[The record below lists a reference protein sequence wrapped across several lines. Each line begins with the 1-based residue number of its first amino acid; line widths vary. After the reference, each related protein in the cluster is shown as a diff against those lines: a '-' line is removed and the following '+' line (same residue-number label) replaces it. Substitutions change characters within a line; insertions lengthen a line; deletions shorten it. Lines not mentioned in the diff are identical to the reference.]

1 MKKQFQYQLISTNDK
16 ELELKTYIKS
26 NSKKERKP
34 KTKLKNKILKKH
46 LSFTIFKFFV
56 FFVVIYFSL
65 FILLELIITINSDYF
80 NNINTIILN
89 LINLANIVSIN
100 ADIKSTDEFNEINN
114 QFDDTVN
121 PKDTDIKNNE
131 TIIEKEI
138 STKKDNITNTDLEQD
153 IKKDKDETDIKR
165 DNDTNKMKEVNDTE
179 KNNNLTYEKDI
190 NEDKKKD
197 TKKKEIN
204 FDFIYDDRN
213 TSFKKAYN
221 FLIKCLEHK
230 LIHNITKNIS
240 VENPEVTAVIPV
252 YNSKNYINR
261 CIKSI
266 QNQNMS
272 NIEIILVNDFSTD
285 DTLNYTLSLQEE
297 DPRIK
302 IINNKKNMG
311 ILYSRS
317 VGALSAKGKYI
328 FPIDNDD
335 MFLGEELFSSI
346 TYIADKGNFDIV
358 EFKGMQTR
366 QKGNKV
372 INEVGDTNW
381 GNHKLNLV
389 MFQPE
394 LGDYPLRASRKI
406 GDYDKYDVYLWN
418 KCIRTKI
425 YQKALNKMG
434 EDRYSRF
441 MLAHEDVVAVF
452 FLFNT
457 AQSFKFVGK
466 YGIFHIQGDGT
477 AFGKT
482 KPIVHDLK
490 HIYLLDV
497 VLEFSQNT
505 NEHRKLIPNLLIKV
519 LKLKYLN
526 EIVKSE
532 YNNKLIKSIL
542 DKVLKSDNYSGFYKN
557 EIIKRGKLLKFLN
570 YTF

>member
-16 ELELKTYIKS
+16 ELELKTYIES
-26 NSKKERKP
+26 NSKEEKKP

-190 NEDKKKD
+190 NEDKKND

-394 LGDYPLRASRKI
+394 LGDYPLRASKKI

-526 EIVKSE
+526 EIVKSQ

>member
-80 NNINTIILN
+80 NNINTLLLN
-89 LINLANIVSIN
+89 LINLTNIDSIN

-190 NEDKKKD
+190 NEDKKND
-197 TKKKEIN
+197 TKKNEIN
-204 FDFIYDDRN
+204 LDFIYDDRN

-394 LGDYPLRASRKI
+394 LGDYPLRASKKI

-526 EIVKSE
+526 EIVKSQ

>member
-1 MKKQFQYQLISTNDK
+1 MISTNDK
-16 ELELKTYIKS
+16 ELELKSYIKS
-26 NSKKERKP
+26 NSKEERKP

-56 FFVVIYFSL
+56 FFVVIYFFI

-80 NNINTIILN
+80 NNINTLLLN
-89 LINLANIVSIN
+89 LINLTNTDSIN

-131 TIIEKEI
+131 TINEKEI

-153 IKKDKDETDIKR
+153 IKKEDKETDIKR
-165 DNDTNKMKEVNDTE
+165 ENDTNKMKEVNDTN
-179 KNNNLTYEKDI
+179 KDNNITYNKDI
-190 NEDKKKD
+190 KEDKVND
-197 TKKKEIN
+197 TIKSEIN
-204 FDFIYDDRN
+204 LDFIYDDRN
-213 TSFKKAYN
+213 TSFKKAYS

-240 VENPEVTAVIPV
+240 VENPEVSAIIPV

-266 QNQNMS
+266 QNQNLS

-285 DTLNYTLSLQEE
+285 DTLNYILSLQEE

-394 LGDYPLRASRKI
+394 LGDYPLRASKKI

-542 DKVLKSDNYSGFYKN
+542 DKVLKSDNFSGFYKN
-557 EIIKRGKLLKFLN
+557 EIIKRGKGLKFLN

>member
-1 MKKQFQYQLISTNDK
+1 MKKQFQYQLISTKDK
-16 ELELKTYIKS
+16 ELELKTYIES
-26 NSKKERKP
+26 NSKEEKKP

-56 FFVVIYFSL
+56 FFVVIYFFI

-80 NNINTIILN
+80 NNINTLILN
-89 LINLANIVSIN
+89 LINLTNTDSIN

-131 TIIEKEI
+131 TINEKEI

-153 IKKDKDETDIKR
+153 IKKEDKETDIKR
-165 DNDTNKMKEVNDTE
+165 ENDTNKMKEVNDTN
-179 KNNNLTYEKDI
+179 KDNNITYNKDI
-190 NEDKKKD
+190 KEDKVND
-197 TKKKEIN
+197 TIKSEIN
-204 FDFIYDDRN
+204 LDFIYDDRN
-213 TSFKKAYN
+213 TSFKKAYS
-221 FLIKCLEHK
+221 FLIKCLVHK

-240 VENPEVTAVIPV
+240 VENPEVSAIIPV

-266 QNQNMS
+266 QNQNLS

-394 LGDYPLRASRKI
+394 LGDYPLRASKKI

-526 EIVKSE
+526 EIVKSQ

>member
-190 NEDKKKD
+190 NEDKKND

-346 TYIADKGNFDIV
+346 AYIADKGNFDIV

-526 EIVKSE
+526 EIVKSQ

>member
-190 NEDKKKD
+190 NEDKKND

-394 LGDYPLRASRKI
+394 LGDYPLRASKKI

-526 EIVKSE
+526 EIVKSQ

>member
-26 NSKKERKP
+26 NSKEERKP
-34 KTKLKNKILKKH
+34 KTRLKNKILKKH
-46 LSFTIFKFFV
+46 LSFTIFKLFV
-56 FFVVIYFSL
+56 FFIVIYFFI
-65 FILLELIITINSDYF
+65 FILFELIITINSDYF
-80 NNINTIILN
+80 NNINTLFLN
-89 LINLANIVSIN
+89 IINLTNTDSIN

-114 QFDDTVN
+114 LFDDTVN

-190 NEDKKKD
+190 NEDKKND

-335 MFLGEELFSSI
+335 MYLGEELFSSI

-358 EFKGMQTR
+358 EFKGMQTS

-394 LGDYPLRASRKI
+394 LGDYPLRASKKI

-542 DKVLKSDNYSGFYKN
+542 DKVLKSDNFSGFYKN
-557 EIIKRGKLLKFLN
+557 EIIKRGKGLKFLN

>member
-16 ELELKTYIKS
+16 ELELKTYIES
-26 NSKKERKP
+26 NSKEEKKP

-56 FFVVIYFSL
+56 FFVVIYFFI

-80 NNINTIILN
+80 NNINTLILN
-89 LINLANIVSIN
+89 LINLTNIDSIN
-100 ADIKSTDEFNEINN
+100 ADIRSTDEFNEINN

-131 TIIEKEI
+131 TINEKEI

-165 DNDTNKMKEVNDTE
+165 DNDTNKMKENDTE

-190 NEDKKKD
+190 NEDKKND
-197 TKKKEIN
+197 TKKNEIN
-204 FDFIYDDRN
+204 LDFIYDDRN

-240 VENPEVTAVIPV
+240 VENPEVSAIIPV

-394 LGDYPLRASRKI
+394 LGDYPLRASKKI

-542 DKVLKSDNYSGFYKN
+542 DKVLKSDNFSGFYKN
-557 EIIKRGKLLKFLN
+557 EIIKRGKGLKFLN

>member
-190 NEDKKKD
+190 NEDKKND

-285 DTLNYTLSLQEE
+285 DTLNYTLSLQEN

-526 EIVKSE
+526 EIVKSQ

>member
-16 ELELKTYIKS
+16 ELELKTYIES
-26 NSKKERKP
+26 NSKEEKKP

-56 FFVVIYFSL
+56 FFVVIYFFI

-80 NNINTIILN
+80 NNINTLILN
-89 LINLANIVSIN
+89 LINLTNIDSIN

-131 TIIEKEI
+131 TINEKEI
-138 STKKDNITNTDLEQD
+138 STEKDNITKTDLEQD

-165 DNDTNKMKEVNDTE
+165 DNDTNKMKENDTE
-179 KNNNLTYEKDI
+179 KNNNLTYEKVI
-190 NEDKKKD
+190 NEDKKND
-197 TKKKEIN
+197 TKKDEIN
-204 FDFIYDDRN
+204 LDFIYDDRN

-240 VENPEVTAVIPV
+240 VENPKVTAVIPV

-394 LGDYPLRASRKI
+394 LGDYPLRASKKI

-542 DKVLKSDNYSGFYKN
+542 DKVLKSDNFSGFYKN
-557 EIIKRGKLLKFLN
+557 EIIKRGKGLKFLN

>member
-26 NSKKERKP
+26 NSKEERKP

-190 NEDKKKD
+190 NEDKKND

-394 LGDYPLRASRKI
+394 LGDYPLRASKKI

-526 EIVKSE
+526 EIVKSQ

>member
-26 NSKKERKP
+26 NSKKKRKP

-190 NEDKKKD
+190 NEDKKND

-381 GNHKLNLV
+381 GNHKLNIV

-394 LGDYPLRASRKI
+394 LGDYPLRASKKI

>member
-26 NSKKERKP
+26 NSKEERKP
-34 KTKLKNKILKKH
+34 KTRLKNKILKKH
-46 LSFTIFKFFV
+46 LSFTIFKLFV
-56 FFVVIYFSL
+56 FFIVIYFFI

-80 NNINTIILN
+80 NNINTLFLN
-89 LINLANIVSIN
+89 IINLTNTDSIN

-114 QFDDTVN
+114 LFDDTVN

-190 NEDKKKD
+190 NEDKKND

-335 MFLGEELFSSI
+335 MYLGEELFSSI

-358 EFKGMQTR
+358 EFKGMQTS

-394 LGDYPLRASRKI
+394 LGDYPLRASKKI

-542 DKVLKSDNYSGFYKN
+542 DKVLKSDNFSGFYKN
-557 EIIKRGKLLKFLN
+557 EIIKRGKGLKFLN

>member
-1 MKKQFQYQLISTNDK
+1 MQKQFQYQLISTNDK

-190 NEDKKKD
+190 NEDKKND

-526 EIVKSE
+526 EIVKSQ

-542 DKVLKSDNYSGFYKN
+542 DKVLKSDNFSGFYKN

>member
-16 ELELKTYIKS
+16 ELELKTYIES
-26 NSKKERKP
+26 NSKEEKKP

-56 FFVVIYFSL
+56 FFVVIYFFI

-80 NNINTIILN
+80 NNINTLLLN
-89 LINLANIVSIN
+89 LINLTNTDSIN

-131 TIIEKEI
+131 TINEKEI

-165 DNDTNKMKEVNDTE
+165 DNDTNKMKENDTE

-190 NEDKKKD
+190 NEDKKND
-197 TKKKEIN
+197 TKKNEIN
-204 FDFIYDDRN
+204 LDFIYDDRN

-240 VENPEVTAVIPV
+240 VENPEVSAIIPV

-285 DTLNYTLSLQEE
+285 DTLNYTLSLQKN

-394 LGDYPLRASRKI
+394 LGDYPLRASKKI

-542 DKVLKSDNYSGFYKN
+542 DKVLKSDNFSGFYKN
-557 EIIKRGKLLKFLN
+557 EIIKRGKGLKFLN

>member
-114 QFDDTVN
+114 QFGDTVN

-190 NEDKKKD
+190 NEDKKND

-394 LGDYPLRASRKI
+394 LGDYPLRASKKI

-542 DKVLKSDNYSGFYKN
+542 DKVLKSDNFSGFYKN
-557 EIIKRGKLLKFLN
+557 EIIKRGKGLKFLN

>member
-26 NSKKERKP
+26 NTKKERKP

-190 NEDKKKD
+190 NEDKKND

-394 LGDYPLRASRKI
+394 LGDYPLRASKKI

-526 EIVKSE
+526 EIVKSQ

>member
-26 NSKKERKP
+26 NSKEERKP
-34 KTKLKNKILKKH
+34 KTRLKNKILKKH
-46 LSFTIFKFFV
+46 LSFTIFKLFV
-56 FFVVIYFSL
+56 FFIVIYFFI
-65 FILLELIITINSDYF
+65 FILFELIITINSDYF
-80 NNINTIILN
+80 NNINTLFLN
-89 LINLANIVSIN
+89 IINLTNTDSIN

-114 QFDDTVN
+114 LFDDTVN

-190 NEDKKKD
+190 NEDKKND

-335 MFLGEELFSSI
+335 MYLGEELFSSI

-394 LGDYPLRASRKI
+394 LGDYPLRASKKI

-542 DKVLKSDNYSGFYKN
+542 DKVLKSDNFSGFYKN
-557 EIIKRGKLLKFLN
+557 EIIKRGKGLKFLN

>member
-190 NEDKKKD
+190 NEDKKND
-197 TKKKEIN
+197 TKKNEIN
-204 FDFIYDDRN
+204 LDFIYDDRN

-394 LGDYPLRASRKI
+394 LGDYPLRASKKI

-526 EIVKSE
+526 EIVKSQ

>member
-26 NSKKERKP
+26 NSKEERKP
-34 KTKLKNKILKKH
+34 ITKLKNKILKKH

-65 FILLELIITINSDYF
+65 FILLELIITINSDYL
-80 NNINTIILN
+80 NNINTLILN
-89 LINLANIVSIN
+89 LINLTNTDSIN

-131 TIIEKEI
+131 TINEKEI

-153 IKKDKDETDIKR
+153 IKNEDKETDIKR
-165 DNDTNKMKEVNDTE
+165 DNDTNKMKEVNDSN
-179 KNNNLTYEKDI
+179 KNNNITYDKDI
-190 NEDKKKD
+190 NEDKEND
-197 TKKKEIN
+197 TIKSEIN
-204 FDFIYDDRN
+204 LDFIYDDRN

-240 VENPEVTAVIPV
+240 VENPQVSAIIPV

-285 DTLNYTLSLQEE
+285 DTLNYALSLQEE

-526 EIVKSE
+526 EIVKSQ

-542 DKVLKSDNYSGFYKN
+542 DKVLKSDNFSGFYKN
-557 EIIKRGKLLKFLN
+557 EIIKRGKGLKFLN